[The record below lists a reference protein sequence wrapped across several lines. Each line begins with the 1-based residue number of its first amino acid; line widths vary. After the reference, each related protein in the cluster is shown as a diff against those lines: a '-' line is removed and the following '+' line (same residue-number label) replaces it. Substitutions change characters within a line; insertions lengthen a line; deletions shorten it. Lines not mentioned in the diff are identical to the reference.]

1 MLIAPIVRWMMRA
14 KPVILVLAISLPA
27 FAQGSAQSISAG
39 DTAWLLSSAAL
50 VMLMLVPGL
59 ALFYGGLVSQRNVLS
74 TLMHSFFLLCLIS
87 VQWVLFGYSL
97 SFGADHGGL
106 IGGLEY
112 LLFRGVGQDAA
123 AVAPTV
129 PHMAFA
135 MYQAMFAAITVAL
148 ITGAFAER
156 MKFGAFALFSL
167 LWATIVYDP
176 LAHWV
181 WGGGWLM
188 KMGALDFAGGTVVHI
203 SSGVSALVAAIVIGK
218 RVGYPQKMLPPHN
231 LSLTVMGASLLWF
244 GWFGFN
250 AGSALGAT
258 GLAASAFAVTNTAA
272 AMAGLT
278 WVAIEYLHRG
288 KPTVL
293 GIVTGAVAGLVA
305 ITPASGY
312 VGVPAAIAIGIGA
325 SCVCYLG
332 VNTVKAR
339 FGYDDS
345 LDVFGVHGLG
355 GTWGAIATGIFA
367 SKAVNP
373 AGADGLLN
381 GNPRQLVPQL
391 AGVLAA
397 WILAG
402 AGSFVILKVVS
413 LVTKLRVGEEDEL
426 NGLDLAMHGEMAYN
440 FLAPGMS
447 TASSHHMSDESYFHS
462 APAAAELN
470 SEMK

>member
-1 MLIAPIVRWMMRA
+1 MRLRPTIRIRPAVIVPIALLLASFP
-14 KPVILVLAISLPA
+14 VLAQDGKPA
-27 FAQGSAQSISAG
+27 VSAG

-74 TLMHSFFLLCLIS
+74 TLMHSFFLLCMIS
-87 VQWVLFGYSL
+87 VQWILWGYSL
-97 SFGADHGGL
+97 SFGGDRGGL
-106 IGGLEY
+106 IGGLDY
-112 LLFRGVGQDAA
+112 LLFKGVGQEAA
-123 AVAPTV
+123 AGAPTV

-156 MKFGAFALFSL
+156 MKFAAFALFSI

-203 SSGVSALVAAIVIGK
+203 SSGVSALVAAVVIGK

-250 AGSALGAT
+250 AGSALSAS
-258 GLAASAFAVTNTAA
+258 GLAANAFAVTNTAA

-278 WVAIEYLHRG
+278 WVGIEWMHRG

-312 VGVPAAIAIGIGA
+312 VGVPASIAIGFGA
-325 SCVCYLG
+325 ACVCYFG
-332 VNTVKAR
+332 VNTVKSR

-373 AGADGLLN
+373 AGADGLVA
-381 GNPRQLVPQL
+381 GNARQLIPQL

-397 WILAG
+397 WALAG
-402 AGSFVILKVVS
+402 AGSFVILKAVS
-413 LVTKLRVGEEDEL
+413 LVTNLRVAEEDEV
-426 NGLDLAMHGEMAYN
+426 NGLDLAMHGELAYN

-447 TASSHHMSDESYFHS
+447 TATSSHMSRESYFQAS
-462 APAAAELN
+462 PAAGELQ
-470 SEMK
+470 SER

>member
-1 MLIAPIVRWMMRA
+1 MLLLRFLRVIVRA
-14 KPVILVLAISLPA
+14 KPAILVLAICAPA
-27 FAQGSAQSISAG
+27 FAQGAGQPISAG

-87 VQWVLFGYSL
+87 VQWILWGYSL
-97 SFGADHGGL
+97 SFGGDRGGL
-106 IGGLEY
+106 IGGVDY
-112 LLFRGVGQDAA
+112 LVFKGVGQEAA
-123 AVAPTV
+123 AGAPTV

-156 MKFGAFALFSL
+156 MKFAAFALFSI

-188 KMGALDFAGGTVVHI
+188 KMGALDFAGGTVVHV
-203 SSGVSALVAAIVIGK
+203 SSGVSALVAAVVIGK

-250 AGSALGAT
+250 AGSALSAS
-258 GLAASAFAVTNTAA
+258 GLAANAFAVTNTAA

-278 WVAIEYLHRG
+278 WVAIEYFHRG

-312 VGVPAAIAIGIGA
+312 VSVPAAIAIGIGA

-332 VNTVKAR
+332 VNTVKSR

-355 GTWGAIATGIFA
+355 
-367 SKAVNP
+367 
-373 AGADGLLN
+373 
-381 GNPRQLVPQL
+381 
-391 AGVLAA
+391 
-397 WILAG
+397 
-402 AGSFVILKVVS
+402 
-413 LVTKLRVGEEDEL
+413 
-426 NGLDLAMHGEMAYN
+426 
-440 FLAPGMS
+440 
-447 TASSHHMSDESYFHS
+447 
-462 APAAAELN
+462 
-470 SEMK
+470 